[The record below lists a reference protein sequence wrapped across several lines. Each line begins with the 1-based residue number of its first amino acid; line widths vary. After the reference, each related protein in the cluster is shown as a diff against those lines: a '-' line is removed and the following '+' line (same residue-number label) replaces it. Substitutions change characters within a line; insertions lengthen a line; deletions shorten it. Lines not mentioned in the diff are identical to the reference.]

1 MRILNHLLT
10 LSLLALLSPAFAQ
23 VGVGTT
29 NPQAG
34 LDITSTSSGVLIPR
48 VVLTSTATNVPV
60 YNPAPPGTAVP
71 ATGTLVYNTNTAGV
85 SPNNVVP
92 GFYYWDGAK
101 WVALAGSAAPSTTA
115 WNLTGNAG
123 TTAGT
128 NYVGTTDTNDLQ
140 LRTNGGLRFTIPYA
154 TNQLLAA
161 TGTAAAPNYSW
172 AAATGSGIWQSGG
185 NVRFTTN
192 STSRFQ
198 VAASAFQ
205 VHSMET
211 GVGTAATPFYSWSTD
226 TDTGM
231 FRAAADQLGFA
242 TAGVDRLSI
251 LANGNTGVGNTAPNT
266 KLEVAGALSLNEG
279 SALTFANGVNNNIA
293 LGGPFSM
300 YRITGPTA
308 VFSLTGVVPVAGAN
322 GQIVTIENT
331 TTFPMTLVHD
341 AAASTAG
348 NRIFCPGAKNLVL
361 TGQYATVTLQ
371 YNATQTRWV
380 VTGYVGEATSVNSR
394 DIYAV
399 KGTTDISF
407 NTPNYPASGTFADM
421 AEMTLTVT
429 PKNSIIYVN
438 FGAAGDLVVT
448 PMPASNNIGFRLVN
462 ATTSAVLGGTTSVS
476 TDYDDDGYISTSV
489 ATGWNA
495 HFTMFPLAVTPGVPI
510 TLKIQWAASGIY
522 ASPARNFVATQSSY
536 AHRNLTII
544 D

>member
-92 GFYYWDGAK
+92 GFYYWDSAK

-115 WNLTGNAG
+115 WNITGNAG
-123 TTAGT
+123 TTT
-128 NYVGTTDTNDLQ
+128 SHFLGTTDTNPLVFKVNDQ
-140 LRTNGGLRFTIPYA
+140 AKFTIPLLA
-154 TNQLLAA
+154 NQLQGYG
-161 TGTAAAPNYSW
+161 GTAASPTYSW
-172 AAATGSGIWQSGG
+172 TGASTSGMWQSGG
-185 NVRFTTN
+185 NVRFNTN

-198 VAASAFQ
+198 VAAGAFQ

-279 SALTFANGVNNNIA
+279 SALTFANGNNNNIA

-308 VFSLTGVVPVAGAN
+308 VFSLTGVVPVTGAN

-399 KGTTDISF
+399 KGTTDL
-407 NTPNYPASGTFADM
+407 NLTPATYPATGSFSDM

-438 FGAAGDLVVT
+438 FGASGDLAVS
-448 PMPASNNIGFRLVN
+448 PLPGANNIGFRLMN
-462 ATTSAVLGGTTSVS
+462 GTTVLGGTASVS
-476 TDYDDDGYISTSV
+476 TDYDSDDLYGELV

-495 HFTMFPLAVTPGVPI
+495 HFTMFPVAVTPGVPI
-510 TLKIQWAASGIY
+510 TLKIQWSAAAIY
-522 ASPARNFVATQSSY
+522 GAPAHNYVSSQPSY